1 LHFGESAGCA
11 VSASAAGGSAAGDAT
26 VSDSTVSN
34 AAAGGAGTAPVLS
47 VRALVKRFG
56 EQPAVDGLSFDVARG
71 ECFGLLGP
79 NGAGKSTTMKLV
91 LGLATPDD
99 GRIELL
105 GMPVPGEAREARR
118 RVGVV
123 PQADALDPDFTVA
136 ENLLVYGRYFGIPA
150 REVRARLPRLLEFAA
165 LETRGESRIQALSG
179 GMKRRLVLARALVN
193 DPALILADEPTGA
206 LDSKTSE
213 DIMTLLTE
221 LNRQGMTVV
230 IVTHETD
237 IAAWARRKLVF
248 RDGEI
253 VEDRRQAGHGGR
265 IAGKLESDPNLS
277 QGNGG
282 RIPIPEGER
291 PVGSQTSTESG
302 SDPDSRSVHG
312 AVP

>member
-1 LHFGESAGCA
+1 MADNTTLVETHNLTKIYGN
-11 VSASAAGGSAAGDAT
+11 GDE
-26 VSDSTVSN
+26 VV
-34 AAAGGAGTAPVLS
+34 
-47 VRALVKRFG
+47 ALDHVTL
-56 EQPAVDGLSFDVARG
+56 AIARG
-71 ECFGLLGP
+71 EFVAVMGP
-79 NGAGKSTTMKLV
+79 SGSGKSTLLNM
-91 LGLATPDD
+91 LG
-99 GRIELL
+99 
-105 GMPVPGEAREARR
+105 
-118 RVGVV
+118 
-123 PQADALDPDFTVA
+123 ALDRPTSGQVIVDGHDLAKIKSLDRFRGRTVGFIFQLH
-136 ENLLVYGRYFGIPA
+136 NLLPTLSAIENVEVPMRGQAGSGRA
-150 REVRARLPRLLEFAA
+150 QRQRAEHLMQMVGLGDRMHHLP
-165 LETRGESRIQALSG
+165 GQLSG
-179 GMKRRLVLARALVN
+179 GQRQRVAVARALAN
-193 DPALILADEPTGA
+193 QPALILADEPTGA

-213 DIMTLLTE
+213 DIMTLLTD

-282 RIPIPEGER
+282 RIPIPDGER